1 MNNLLILIKIFVL
14 SFDAKILCEKIK
26 LNSFKVKSNHLLY
39 FNKFIFNNY
48 SSENPIKQG
57 FNYSLKFSP
66 SKKLKKHF
74 DSEDFSLQFYIILI
88 KSKINIQKLKNLCS
102 SNLEENYLKKI
113 SFIKSYNLTEMF
125 DLNLEITDEIKDGK
139 ILYEKG
145 VFKTIFLY
153 CKGKINNNKYK
164 EIDSKGKDFIY
175 IKQSYINYYNTDSYE
190 SAENF
195 YRINLYI
202 LILIYYILV
211 SIYFIYKCVINYDNL
226 NIIKG
231 IFSLTIPLIIL
242 EHIFRIQFYR
252 ILKKDGEYILSLKTL
267 EIIFRILK
275 NVLIRVIIYI
285 ILSGYIFNNKIKI
298 IFKNLLEY
306 IIIIVIYFLFA
317 VLYEIGL
324 VKYESDFIYHSF
336 GFYSFISIIILSI
349 NIYIWLFSYNSN
361 IKILLKDFEK
371 KNFHLN
377 IKFLNIIQNMIII
390 LEYICYIYFL
400 LSLFVFSLTNSFA
413 KVYFKWMEDL
423 CEQFIGMFIFVTLAV
438 NLWDKFDNVKDY
450 VFAIEL
456 DNKNRFFRR
465 IEKMIGNNLNKK
477 KKEKKDNN
485 KNNVNNKIKMIKEV
499 DETDN
504 EIENKGN
511 VSEKLDD
518 DNTNNDVND
527 TK

>member
-1 MNNLLILIKIFVL
+1 
-14 SFDAKILCEKIK
+14 
-26 LNSFKVKSNHLLY
+26 
-39 FNKFIFNNY
+39 
-48 SSENPIKQG
+48 
-57 FNYSLKFSP
+57 
-66 SKKLKKHF
+66 
-74 DSEDFSLQFYIILI
+74 
-88 KSKINIQKLKNLCS
+88 
-102 SNLEENYLKKI
+102 
-113 SFIKSYNLTEMF
+113 
-125 DLNLEITDEIKDGK
+125 
-139 ILYEKG
+139 
-145 VFKTIFLY
+145 
-153 CKGKINNNKYK
+153 
-164 EIDSKGKDFIY
+164 
-175 IKQSYINYYNTDSYE
+175 
-190 SAENF
+190 
-195 YRINLYI
+195 
-202 LILIYYILV
+202 
-211 SIYFIYKCVINYDNL
+211 
-226 NIIKG
+226 
-231 IFSLTIPLIIL
+231 
-242 EHIFRIQFYR
+242 
-252 ILKKDGEYILSLKTL
+252 
-267 EIIFRILK
+267 
-275 NVLIRVIIYI
+275 
-285 ILSGYIFNNKIKI
+285 
-298 IFKNLLEY
+298 
-306 IIIIVIYFLFA
+306 
-317 VLYEIGL
+317 
-324 VKYESDFIYHSF
+324 
-336 GFYSFISIIILSI
+336 
-349 NIYIWLFSYNSN
+349 
-361 IKILLKDFEK
+361 LKDFEK